1 MTEIPHRD
9 HCLNQIILFCPVSSH
24 CLVEGTSLLPSL
36 LSLFLLP
43 GLSEQLLFDAAARRD
58 LLLASDQFL
67 LTAAPR
73 STFALRLLTGRLNQ
87 KEFDVTDDVPTHR
100 FSVRRRRGLVLNP
113 QYLVTTIRK
122 RLAYSL
128 FIFARSSS

>member
-1 MTEIPHRD
+1 MSEIPHTD
-9 HCLNQIILFCPVSSH
+9 HCPISSQ
-24 CLVEGTSLLPSL
+24 CLVKGTSLLPSL

-67 LTAAPR
+67 LTAALR
-73 STFALRLLTGRLNQ
+73 STFALRLLTGRLHQ
-87 KEFDVTDDVPTHR
+87 KEFDVTDDVPTHW
-100 FSVRRRRGLVLNP
+100 FSTRHRRGLVLNP
-113 QYLVTTIRK
+113 QYLVTTIRN

-128 FIFARSSS
+128 FMFARSSS